1 MRWKA
6 SRSVVGTQPARRSRH
21 LISTERPLL
30 PANDILRLSPV
41 SILRRRHLSA
51 MLRFLLLKL
60 RETNMKTILSNQK
73 GNIHHKDMSLHDFSV
88 LACKEKHATP

>member
-1 MRWKA
+1 MSPELA
-6 SRSVVGTQPARRSRH
+6 ALIEAGTSSAGNA
-21 LISTERPLL
+21 PLL
-30 PANDILRLSPV
+30 PANDILRFSPV

-51 MLRFLLLKL
+51 MLRLQLLKL